1 MHLDKYLKLAV
12 AGAIASVALSAS
24 AATSLTLTGPINGNA
39 VGPQS
44 ASAPCV
50 IAGTNCQNPA
60 GFGFNNF
67 TPNNDPSYDRY
78 SNNDTTPPQNQD
90 PGPSTKGTP
99 YTVSQ
104 LTTLFSGGS
113 FDIAI
118 DVNTTSA
125 NGETLNLFQVLIND
139 VVQYFYDPGVVGDF
153 TDGTKIAPVANNG
166 NGYADW
172 LLQTV
177 SLAGLNANDT
187 VLFRAIWSGASDGA
201 ESFFLVASGS
211 SPPTGLP
218 EPATLGLVGLAL
230 MGLGVSRRSRKA

>member
-1 MHLDKYLKLAV
+1 MRLDKYLQLAV
-12 AGAIASVALSAS
+12 AGSIALLTGTAIA
-24 AATSLTLTGPINGNA
+24 ATNLTLTGPITGNA

-44 ASAPCV
+44 ASAPCI
-50 IAGTNCQNPA
+50 IAGTNCSQPA

-67 TPNNDPSYDRY
+67 TPNSLTSADRY
-78 SNNDTTPPQNQD
+78 SNNVLPGAD
-90 PGPSTKGTP
+90 PGPSTPGTP

-104 LTTLFSGGS
+104 LTGLFGVNGS
-113 FDIAI
+113 FDVAI
-118 DVNTTSA
+118 DVNTTVA
-125 NGETLNLFQVLIND
+125 NGETLNLFQVIINGI
-139 VVQYFYDPGVVGDF
+139 VQYVYDPGIVGDF
-153 TDGTKIAPVANNG
+153 TDGTQIAPVNNNG

-172 LLQTV
+172 LLQTI
-177 SLAGLNANDT
+177 SLAGLNPNDT

-230 MGLGVSRRSRKA
+230 LGVGASRRGRKA

>member
-1 MHLDKYLKLAV
+1 MRFSKYLRLAA
-12 AGAIASVALSAS
+12 AGSIALAAGTAF
-24 AATSLTLTGPINGNA
+24 AATNLTLVGPIAGNA

-44 ASAPCV
+44 TSAPCV
-50 IAGTNCQNPA
+50 IAGTNCQNPS

-67 TPNNDPSYDRY
+67 SPNNAAAYDRY
-78 SNNDTTPPQNQD
+78 SNNDNTPPLNQD
-90 PGPSTKGTP
+90 PGPSTPGTP
-99 YTVSQ
+99 YTISQ
-104 LTTLFSGGS
+104 LTSLFPGGS

-125 NGETLNLFQVLIND
+125 NGETLNLFQVIINN
-139 VVQYFYDPGVVGDF
+139 VVQYVYDPGVVGDF

-177 SLAGLNANDT
+177 SLAGLSATDT

-218 EPATLGLVGLAL
+218 EPATLALVGLAL
-230 MGLGVSRRSRKA
+230 VGLGASRRGRRA